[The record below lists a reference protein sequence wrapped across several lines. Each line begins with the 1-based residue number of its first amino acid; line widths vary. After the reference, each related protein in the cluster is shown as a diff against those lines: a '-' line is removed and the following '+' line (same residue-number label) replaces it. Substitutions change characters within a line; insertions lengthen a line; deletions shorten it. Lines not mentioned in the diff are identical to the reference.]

1 MRNLY
6 YLNWERSAL
15 LIEFD
20 QYKLSINILWIG
32 TSKTRCI
39 IKTMTVYSLPF
50 RQSWMHSGYETV
62 HLAHMQWFVQVL
74 IRCLLRDITLYIWV
88 DVSVYYLESCKIHFY
103 TVWCDCTVYTVV
115 EMKSFR
121 CGESAWTAGFG
132 PNAGQHTRAGMGAG
146 EAAERPAMCQK
157 ISKHCFEI
165 VKIYAL

>member
-1 MRNLY
+1 MY
-6 YLNWERSAL
+6 YKNNDSLFIAFPSKLNA
-15 LIEFD
+15 
-20 QYKLSINILWIG
+20 QWIWDCAFS
-32 TSKTRCI
+32 THAMICTCFNTMSSQRHYIVHMSWCLCI
-39 IKTMTVYSLPF
+39 
-50 RQSWMHSGYETV
+50 
-62 HLAHMQWFVQVL
+62 
-74 IRCLLRDITLYIWV
+74 LLRKLQNSFLYCLMW
-88 DVSVYYLESCKIHFY
+88 L
-103 TVWCDCTVYTVV
+103 YTVV